1 MAARTLGRMSP
12 MSAVSVYSTD
22 RRRTILART
31 GTGRTCS
38 PLRSALKA
46 DTGER
51 FYQIVRHDLWD
62 RDPRAAEFGTVVR

>member
-1 MAARTLGRMSP
+1 M
-12 MSAVSVYSTD
+12 
-22 RRRTILART
+22 ILART

-51 FYQIVRHDLWD
+51 SLRIVRHDLWD